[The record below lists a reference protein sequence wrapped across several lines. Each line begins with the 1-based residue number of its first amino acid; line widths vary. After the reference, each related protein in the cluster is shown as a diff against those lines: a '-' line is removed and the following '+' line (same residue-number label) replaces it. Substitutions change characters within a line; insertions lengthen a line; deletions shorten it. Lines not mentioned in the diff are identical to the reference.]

1 MDKRI
6 DSHKFNSRAFHR
18 TPAMNQK
25 IDINSIDFA
34 ALSLNQTCSQP
45 NGMFRGWGSEE
56 TRKAYASL
64 EKLADSQNHAHLVN
78 SQALSRSGIPTN
90 NNSSMAE
97 EDDGFFISEDDMDC
111 DGNFW

>member
-1 MDKRI
+1 
-6 DSHKFNSRAFHR
+6 
-18 TPAMNQK
+18 MNHQQ

-34 ALSLNQTCSQP
+34 ALSLNQTAYSQP

-78 SQALSRSGIPTN
+78 SQALSRSAIPTN
-90 NNSSMAE
+90 ANSSMDEA
-97 EDDGFFISEDDMDC
+97 DDGFFISEDDMDC
-111 DGNFW
+111 EANFW

>member
-1 MDKRI
+1 MGKLI
-6 DSHKFNSRAFHR
+6 YSHKFNSRAFHR
-18 TPAMNQK
+18 THAMKQQ

-34 ALSLNQTCSQP
+34 ALSLNQTAYSQP

-64 EKLADSQNHAHLVN
+64 EKLAQNHAHLVN
-78 SQALSRSGIPTN
+78 SQALSTSAIPTN
-90 NNSSMAE
+90 ENSSIDGG
-97 EDDGFFISEDDMDC
+97 DDEFFISEDDMDC